1 MAFLNK
7 KEQVLQI
14 ELTPYG
20 RYLYSIGRFKPTF
33 YEFYDDDIIYDKRYA
48 EVAPDSKAEVK
59 NLYGPEPQNEIVP
72 RIKSAVVTDVQ
83 HNFKNLENKNV
94 LQTHDTS
101 EFCAPNIEN
110 IPTVLSAEQI
120 FSEKEYS
127 MGLPLG
133 TSGHDNQN
141 SPAWEVELLKGEL
154 VDFRKTTNI
163 MNQIKIPQ
171 LEIDVNLDVY
181 YEYDDATKEK
191 TFYLKEKNLLIDV
204 DEINSVDI
212 VEDEYEIEMFL
223 ENLDSSMKKVASP
236 PTPAKAQI
244 IVSGTF
250 EGTQGGAKISTGDP
264 LRISRGPSDVVAAHK
279 DDDFLAAVLYG
290 SQPLSLSGTLIS
302 KQAFFQGFDSAFNSY
317 ITVSAAMPTIF
328 NFASAESYSRN
339 IYIIPNTLGKVLEMY
354 NLYLKHDPGD
364 NFGYTENITIPGAGQ
379 KNNFYWAYEGGDI
392 SDFTN
397 NLVGAINLPIAEEG
411 LAQGR
416 RAFYATQQISDTG
429 TDGSSTWS
437 AMTGT
442 ITIET
447 AVVGPLKQS
456 SVSAGHY
463 RVTGVNLTGTSM
475 KNEESIGN
483 SHGHQSD
490 FVGGADI
497 VLNQLD
503 SAWTEEEIKN
513 YSDLVSKT
521 RNRHPKFIHYGDKD
535 TFPANLKKLRN
546 DYPWL
551 WNEDKTTYQKF
562 YFSKDPAAVNSE
574 KFVDYYFDVATD
586 SEINSNDFCNAKTFD
601 DHKSLYVTGYIKCLP
616 TKVENVNIYD
626 QSDADNG
633 EPC

>member
-250 EGTQGGAKISTGDP
+250 EGTQGGAHVSGAV
-264 LRISRGPSDVVAAHK
+264 LGYGPSGIDAGNRINDGTFPINLKNGQEV
-279 DDDFLAAVLYG
+279 
-290 SQPLSLSGTLIS
+290 SLSGTLIS
-302 KQAFFQGFDSAFNSY
+302 KNAFGLGFQDALKSFIRIKTKVPEGFHTREILIVPNS
-317 ITVSAAMPTIF
+317 
-328 NFASAESYSRN
+328 
-339 IYIIPNTLGKVLEMY
+339 LGKLLDSF
-354 NLYLKHDPGD
+354 NLNLGKDSSDSY
-364 NFGYTENITIPGAGQ
+364 GYSENIIVPGVGGIGVGPIYSQ
-379 KNNFYWAYEGGDI
+379 DVFYWAYEGGDI
-392 SDFTN
+392 SDFTK
-397 NLVGAINLPIAEEG
+397 NLVGAINLPSPNSSF
-411 LAQGR
+411 R
-416 RAFYATQQISDTG
+416 PFYASSVVSETG

-442 ITIET
+442 ITVET
-447 AVVGPLKQS
+447 AMVGS
-456 SVSAGHY
+456 SASSIPGFSTTKITAINV
-463 RVTGVNLTGTSM
+463 TGTSV
-475 KNEESIGN
+475 KNEN
-483 SHGHQSD
+483 SSGTQYGHVAE
-490 FVGGADI
+490 FVGGTNFTISTTD
-497 VLNQLD
+497 D
-503 SAWTEEEIKN
+503 SWTEEEIKDYAGILSN
-513 YSDLVSKT
+513 VRYKT
-521 RNRHPKFIHYGDKD
+521 PEYEVYGNKD